1 MTLPGEEKDEVPV
14 FDTCDDIR
22 TKIKR
27 YMRETPHA
35 TGAGFVRTANRALP
49 EDSDRKAGSQT
60 LTKFLNAKGP
70 RKGAEGNVFHT
81 AYVFFEKLR
90 IKQGKPK
97 SKKREEME
105 KAWGRQGIDLE
116 DSSRT
121 RVFVGPNLPPVY
133 EDQYGKLRRH

>member
-27 YMRETPHA
+27 YMRETPHP
-35 TGAGFVRTANRALP
+35 TGAGFVGTANRALP

-133 EDQYGKLRRH
+133 EDQ